1 MKTISRLGLI
11 LTLLC
16 TCLLSQQALAQSKTS
31 SDAYTIS
38 NEALKEYL
46 GEYNID
52 GGQGFNITITLDG
65 DDKLMAQPSNKSQPN
80 TLLRATAADKFD
92 LVNTGGLKIAFN
104 REDDKIVSLTF
115 SQGMQGFT
123 AKKVKKE

>member
-1 MKTISRLGLI
+1 MKTISRFGLM

-16 TCLLSQQALAQSKTS
+16 TCLISQRTLAQDKTS
-31 SDAYTIS
+31 SDAHTVS
-38 NEALKEYL
+38 NEALKEYV

-80 TLLRATAADKFD
+80 TLLKATAADKFD

-115 SQGMQGFT
+115 SQGTQAFT
-123 AKKVKKE
+123 AKRVKKE